1 MLDRLPA
8 AEQVRRREQVITKEA
23 PAAAPAPAPAAPA
36 PPRPGKKRP
45 AWDEVPRWQIYL
57 PLGIYLVFTLIPF
70 YWILLFAVRPAGST
84 SLVPWPMT
92 TDHFEKVWTDRG
104 FGTYFQNSVYVGLA
118 TLVMTTL
125 VALAG
130 GYALARFD
138 FKIKRGFMLALLC
151 SQFVPGALLLVPLFE
166 IFAGLQMINSLGS
179 VIIAETVFQ
188 LPLSIILISNFI
200 KNVPYSLEEAAWVDG
215 CGRFRAFRIVVL
227 PLLRPGLIAVGS
239 FAFVHSWNHFL
250 FALMFLNNQHKQTI
264 PVGLNSLMSAD
275 SVDLGALAA
284 GGIVAAVPV
293 VIVFAFIQKWLITG
307 FSAGAVKG

>member
-1 MLDRLPA
+1 M
-8 AEQVRRREQVITKEA
+8 ITEIA
-23 PAAAPAPAPAAPA
+23 PARERESAAPQQ
-36 PPRPGKKRP
+36 PRKARR

-70 YWILLFAVRPAGST
+70 YWILLFAFRPAGST

-92 TDHFEKVWTDRG
+92 LDHFQKVWTERS
-104 FGTYFQNSVYVGLA
+104 FGVYFQNSVYVGVA
-118 TLVMTTL
+118 TLILTTV

-130 GYALARFD
+130 GYALARFE
-138 FKIKRGFMLALLC
+138 FRIKRAFMLALLC
-151 SQFVPGALLLVPLFE
+151 SQFVPGALLLVPLFQ
-166 IFAGLQMINSLGS
+166 IFAKLQMINSLGS

-188 LPLSIILISNFI
+188 LPLSMILISGFI
-200 KNVPYSLEEAAWVDG
+200 RNVPQSLEEAAWVDG
-215 CGRFRAFRIVVL
+215 CNRFAAFRIVVL

-239 FAFVHSWNHFL
+239 FAFVHAWNHFL
-250 FALMFLNNQHKQTI
+250 FALMFLSDQSKQTI
-264 PVGLNSLMSAD
+264 PVGLNTLMGAD

-284 GGIVAAVPV
+284 GGIIAAVPV

>member
-1 MLDRLPA
+1 M
-8 AEQVRRREQVITKEA
+8 ITKEA
-23 PAAAPAPAPAAPA
+23 TKAAPAPAPAVPE
-36 PPRPGKKRP
+36 PPRPAKRRR
-45 AWDEVPRWQIYL
+45 AWDEAPRWQIYL
-57 PLGIYLVFTLIPF
+57 PLGVYLVFTLIPF
-70 YWILLFAVRPAGST
+70 YWILLFALRPAGST

-92 TDHFEKVWTDRG
+92 TAHFEKVWTDRG
-104 FGTYFQNSVYVGLA
+104 FGTFFQNSVLVGVA
-118 TLVMTTL
+118 TLFMTTL

-138 FKIKRGFMLALLC
+138 FRVKRGFMLALLC

-166 IFAGLQMINSLGS
+166 IFAELRMINSLGS

-188 LPLSIILISNFI
+188 LPLSMILLSNFI

-215 CGRFRAFRIVVL
+215 CNRFRAFRVVVL

-250 FALMFLNNQHKQTI
+250 FALMFLNNQEKQTV
-264 PVGLNSLMSAD
+264 PVGLNTLMSAD

-284 GGIVAAVPV
+284 GGIIAAVPV

>member
-1 MLDRLPA
+1 MS
-8 AEQVRRREQVITKEA
+8 VKEA
-23 PAAAPAPAPAAPA
+23 TKPAPAPMRTTPE
-36 PPRPGKKRP
+36 PPRPAKRHRS
-45 AWDEVPRWQIYL
+45 WDEVPRWQIYL
-57 PLGIYLVFTLIPF
+57 PLSVYLLFTLIPF
-70 YWILLFAVRPAGST
+70 YWILLFSLRPAGST

-92 TDHFEKVWTDRG
+92 FDHFEKVWTERS
-104 FGTYFQNSVYVGLA
+104 FGTYFQNSVLVGVV
-118 TLVMTTL
+118 TLLMTTL

-130 GYALARFD
+130 GYALARFN
-138 FKIKRGFMLALLC
+138 FTIKRVFMLGLLC

-166 IFAGLQMINSLGS
+166 IFAELRMINSLGS
-179 VIIAETVFQ
+179 VVIAETVFQ
-188 LPLSIILISNFI
+188 LPLSMILISNFI

-215 CGRFRAFRIVVL
+215 CNRMTAFRIVVL

-250 FALMFLNNQHKQTI
+250 FALMFLNNQEKQTI
-264 PVGLNSLMSAD
+264 PVGLNTLMGAD

-284 GGIVAAVPV
+284 GGIIAAVPV

>member
-1 MLDRLPA
+1 M
-8 AEQVRRREQVITKEA
+8 ITKEA
-23 PAAAPAPAPAAPA
+23 TAAAPAPAPAGPE
-36 PPRPGKKRP
+36 PPRPTTRRR
-45 AWDEVPRWQIYL
+45 AWDEAPRWQIYL

-70 YWILLFAVRPAGST
+70 YWILLFALRPAGST

-92 TDHFEKVWTDRG
+92 TAHFEKVWTDRG
-104 FGTYFQNSVYVGLA
+104 FGTFFQNSVLVGVA
-118 TLVMTTL
+118 TLFMTTL

-138 FKIKRGFMLALLC
+138 FRIKRGFMLALLC

-166 IFAGLQMINSLGS
+166 IFAELRMINSLGS

-188 LPLSIILISNFI
+188 LPLSMILLSNFI

-215 CGRFRAFRIVVL
+215 CDRFRAFRVVVL

-250 FALMFLNNQHKQTI
+250 FALMFLNNQEKQTV
-264 PVGLNSLMSAD
+264 PVGLNTLMSAD

-284 GGIVAAVPV
+284 GGIIAAVPV

>member
-1 MLDRLPA
+1 MT
-8 AEQVRRREQVITKEA
+8 VKEA
-23 PAAAPAPAPAAPA
+23 TAAPSAPAPERVPD
-36 PPRPGKKRP
+36 PPRRP
-45 AWDEVPRWQIYL
+45 TSGRERPWDQVPRWQIYL
-57 PLGIYLVFTLIPF
+57 PLSVYLVFTLVPF
-70 YWILLFAVRPAGST
+70 YWILLFALRPTGST

-92 TDHFEKVWTDRG
+92 GEHFEKVWSERG
-104 FGTYFQNSVYVGLA
+104 FGTYFQNSLLVGVA
-118 TLVMTTL
+118 TLVMTTV

-138 FKIKRGFMLALLC
+138 FRVKRGFMLALLC

-166 IFAGLQMINSLGS
+166 IFAGLSMINSLGS
-179 VIIAETVFQ
+179 VIVAETVFQ
-188 LPLSIILISNFI
+188 LPLSMILISNFI

-215 CGRFRAFRIVVL
+215 CNRFTAFRIVVL

-250 FALMFLNNQHKQTI
+250 FALMFLNNPAKQTI
-264 PVGLNSLMSAD
+264 PVGLNTLMSAD

-293 VIVFAFIQKWLITG
+293 VLVFAFIQKWLITG

>member
-1 MLDRLPA
+1 MST
-8 AEQVRRREQVITKEA
+8 TKKA
-23 PAAAPAPAPAAPA
+23 PVPPAPRRT
-36 PPRPGKKRP
+36 RPEPQRP
-45 AWDEVPRWQIYL
+45 VNRHRNWDEVPRWQIYL
-57 PLGIYLVFTLIPF
+57 PLSVYLVFTLIPF
-70 YWILLFAVRPAGST
+70 YWILLFALRPAGST

-92 TDHFEKVWTDRG
+92 LDHFEKVWTERE
-104 FGTYFQNSVYVGLA
+104 FGTYFQNSVLVGLA
-118 TLVMTTL
+118 TLVLTTV

-166 IFAGLQMINSLGS
+166 IFAELQMINSLGS
-179 VIIAETVFQ
+179 VILAETVFQ
-188 LPLSIILISNFI
+188 LPLSMILISNFI

-215 CGRFRAFRIVVL
+215 CNRFTAFRVIVL

-250 FALMFLNNQHKQTI
+250 FALMFLNNQAKQTI
-264 PVGLNSLMSAD
+264 PVGLNTLMSSD

-284 GGIVAAVPV
+284 GGIIAAVPV
-293 VIVFAFIQKWLITG
+293 VLVFAFIQKWLITG

>member
-1 MLDRLPA
+1 MSL
-8 AEQVRRREQVITKEA
+8 KEA
-23 PAAAPAPAPAAPA
+23 TQAAPAPVRPA
-36 PPRPGKKRP
+36 PVRPRPAGRNRS
-45 AWDEVPRWQIYL
+45 WDEVPRWQIYL
-57 PLGIYLVFTLIPF
+57 PLSVYLLFTLIPF
-70 YWILLFAVRPAGST
+70 YWILLFSLRPPGST

-92 TDHFEKVWTDRG
+92 FEHFEKVWTERG
-104 FGTYFQNSVYVGLA
+104 FGTYFQNSVLVGA
-118 TLVMTTL
+118 VTLVMTTL

-130 GYALARFD
+130 GYALARFN
-138 FKIKRGFMLALLC
+138 FKVKRVFMLALLC

-166 IFAGLQMINSLGS
+166 IFAELRMINSLGS
-179 VIIAETVFQ
+179 VILAETVFQ

-215 CGRFRAFRIVVL
+215 CNRLTAFRIVVL

-250 FALMFLNNQHKQTI
+250 FALMFLNNQEKQTI
-264 PVGLNSLMSAD
+264 PVGLNTLMGAD

-293 VIVFAFIQKWLITG
+293 VVVFAFIQKWLITG

>member
-1 MLDRLPA
+1 MS
-8 AEQVRRREQVITKEA
+8 VKEA
-23 PAAAPAPAPAAPA
+23 TQAAPAPVRPA
-36 PPRPGKKRP
+36 PVRPRPAGRNRS
-45 AWDEVPRWQIYL
+45 WDEAPRWQIYL
-57 PLGIYLVFTLIPF
+57 PLSVYLLFTLIPF
-70 YWILLFAVRPAGST
+70 YWILLFALRPPGST

-92 TDHFEKVWTDRG
+92 FEHFEKVWTERG
-104 FGTYFQNSVYVGLA
+104 FGTYFQNSVLVGA
-118 TLVMTTL
+118 VTLVMTTL

-138 FKIKRGFMLALLC
+138 FKVKRVFMLALLC

-166 IFAGLQMINSLGS
+166 IFAELRMINSLGS
-179 VIIAETVFQ
+179 VILAETVFQ

-215 CGRFRAFRIVVL
+215 CNRLTAFRIVVL

-250 FALMFLNNQHKQTI
+250 FALMFLNNQEKQTI
-264 PVGLNSLMSAD
+264 PVGLNTLMGAD

-293 VIVFAFIQKWLITG
+293 VVVFAFIQKWLITG

>member
-1 MLDRLPA
+1 M
-8 AEQVRRREQVITKEA
+8 KEATAVA
-23 PAAAPAPAPAAPA
+23 PAARRPVPEPQRPA
-36 PPRPGKKRP
+36 KKRRT
-45 AWDEVPRWQIYL
+45 WDEAPRWQIYT

-70 YWILLFAVRPAGST
+70 YWILLFALRPAGST

-92 TDHFEKVWTDRG
+92 FDHFEKVWTDRA
-104 FGTYFQNSVYVGLA
+104 FGTYFQNSVLVGVA
-118 TLVMTTL
+118 TLVMTTV

-130 GYALARFD
+130 GYALARFN
-138 FKIKRGFMLALLC
+138 FKVKRAFMLGLLC

-166 IFAGLQMINSLGS
+166 IFAELQMINSLGS
-179 VIIAETVFQ
+179 VILAETVFQ

-215 CGRFRAFRIVVL
+215 CGRMKAFRIVVL

-250 FALMFLNNQHKQTI
+250 FALMFLNNQEKQTI
-264 PVGLNSLMSAD
+264 PVGLNTLMSAD

-284 GGIVAAVPV
+284 GGIIAAVPV

>member
-1 MLDRLPA
+1 M
-8 AEQVRRREQVITKEA
+8 ITKDIDTIA
-23 PAAAPAPAPAAPA
+23 PAVPAPVADE
-36 PPRPGKKRP
+36 PPQRPRRGRR
-45 AWDEVPRWQIYL
+45 AWDEAPRWQIYL
-57 PLGIYLVFTLIPF
+57 PLGIYLLFTLVPF
-70 YWILLFAVRPAGST
+70 YWILLFALRPTGST

-92 TDHFEKVWTDRG
+92 FEHFDKVWNDRS
-104 FGTYFQNSVYVGLA
+104 FGTYFENSLYVGLA
-118 TLVMTTL
+118 TLVMTTV

-138 FKIKRGFMLALLC
+138 FKVKRVFMLALLC
-151 SQFVPGALLLVPLFE
+151 SQFVPGALLLVPLFQ
-166 IFAGLQMINSLGS
+166 IFAELQMINSLGS

-188 LPLSIILISNFI
+188 LPLSMILLSGFI
-200 KNVPYSLEEAAWVDG
+200 RNVPYSLEEAAWVDG
-215 CGRFRAFRIVVL
+215 CNRFTGFRVVVL

-250 FALMFLNNQHKQTI
+250 FALMFLSNQEKQTI